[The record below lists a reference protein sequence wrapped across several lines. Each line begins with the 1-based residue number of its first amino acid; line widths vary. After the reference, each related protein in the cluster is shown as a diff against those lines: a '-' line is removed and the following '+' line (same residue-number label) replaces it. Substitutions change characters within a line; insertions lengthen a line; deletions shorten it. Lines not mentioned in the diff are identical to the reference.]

1 VLDSLYDWLGQPYA
15 GLPLLSVV
23 IIFVTNFLAFL
34 ARGAIGIG
42 AVAATVS
49 VTAWLMPAQ
58 DAVILT
64 LLGATLPQLP
74 LLGEGVRDS
83 DWHVSRPILVGLAI
97 SIAAGVWG
105 FTRISSDAFVL
116 VLGIC
121 MSLIVLLD
129 LTGMVERLVP
139 LMNLRSIWI
148 AFVLSLAAGLLAG
161 LSGAGGLIL
170 ISVYLRHA
178 CRNHISLRATMI
190 MLGSMIL
197 IWRTIVVAFAGLIT
211 LPLLSEALLLQPAVY
226 GGVWVGQHFFRGMSP
241 KAFTWLFQGV
251 LLVSAL
257 GLLIDGIA
265 KLVTR

>member
-1 VLDSLYDWLGQPYA
+1 VLESLYDWLGQPYL
-15 GLPLLSVV
+15 GLPLLSVL
-23 IIFVTNFLAFL
+23 IIFATNFAAFL

-74 LLGEGVRDS
+74 LMGEGVRDS
-83 DWHVSRPILVGLAI
+83 DWHVSRPLLAGLAI
-97 SIAAGVWG
+97 GIAAGVWG
-105 FTRISSDAFVL
+105 FARMSSEAFVL

-121 MSLIVLLD
+121 MTLIVVLD
-129 LTGMVERLVP
+129 LTGLVERLVP
-139 LMNLRSIWI
+139 IMNLRSVRV
-148 AFVLSLAAGLLAG
+148 AFVLALAAGLLAG

-170 ISVYLRHA
+170 VSVYLRHA
-178 CRNHISLRATMI
+178 CRNHIALRGTMI

-197 IWRTIVVAFAGLIT
+197 IWRTIVTAFSGLVT
-211 LPLLSEALLLQPAVY
+211 VQLLSEALLLQPAVY
-226 GGVWVGQHFFRGMSP
+226 GGVWVGRRFFRGMSP
-241 KAFTWLFQGV
+241 KAFAWLFQIT

-265 KLVTR
+265 KLVK

>member
-1 VLDSLYDWLGQPYA
+1 MLESLYAWLGAPFA
-15 GLPLLSVV
+15 GLPLISVV
-23 IIFVTNFLAFL
+23 IIVATNFLAFL

-74 LLGEGVRDS
+74 LMREGWRDS
-83 DWHVSRPILVGLAI
+83 DWQVSRPILVGLTI

-105 FTRISSDAFVL
+105 FSRLSSDAFVL

-121 MSLIVLLD
+121 MTLIVLFD
-129 LTGMVERLVP
+129 LTGIVERLVP
-139 LMNLRSIWI
+139 LMNLRSVWV
-148 AFVLSLAAGLLAG
+148 AFGLSLAAGLLAG

-178 CRNHISLRATMI
+178 CRTHIALRATMI
-190 MLGSMIL
+190 VLGGMIL
-197 IWRTIVVAFAGLIT
+197 LWRTLVTAMTGLVT
-211 LPLLSEALLLQPAVY
+211 LQLVSEALLLQPAVY
-226 GGVWVGQHFFRGMSP
+226 GGVWVGQHFFRGLSP
-241 KAFTWLFQGV
+241 KAFTWLFQIV

-257 GLLIDGIA
+257 GLLIDGIVKLA
-265 KLVTR
+265 K

>member
-1 VLDSLYDWLGQPYA
+1 MLESLYDWLGQPYA
-15 GLPLLSVV
+15 GLPLLSVL
-23 IIFVTNFLAFL
+23 IIVLTNFLAFL

-74 LLGEGVRDS
+74 LMGEGVRDS
-83 DWHVSRPILVGLAI
+83 DWHVSRPLLAGLAI
-97 SIAAGVWG
+97 GIAAGVWG
-105 FTRISSDAFVL
+105 FARLSSEVFVL

-121 MSLIVLLD
+121 MSLIVVLD
-129 LTGMVERLVP
+129 VTGVVERFVP
-139 LMNLRSIWI
+139 LLNLRSIWV
-148 AFVLSLAAGLLAG
+148 AFVLALAAGLLAG
-161 LSGAGGLIL
+161 LSGAGGLIVV
-170 ISVYLRHA
+170 SVYLRHA
-178 CRNHISLRATMI
+178 CRTHIALRGSMI

-197 IWRTIVVAFAGLIT
+197 IWRTIATATAGLIT
-211 LPLLSEALLLQPAVY
+211 WQLLTEAALLQPAVY
-226 GGVWVGQHFFRGMSP
+226 GGVWVGRRFFQGMSP
-241 KAFTWLFQGV
+241 KAFTWLFQGT

-265 KLVTR
+265 KLLR

>member
-1 VLDSLYDWLGQPYA
+1 MLDSLYAWVGAPFA
-15 GLPLLSVV
+15 GLPLLSVA
-23 IIFVTNFLAFL
+23 IIILTNFLAFL

-74 LLGEGVRDS
+74 LMREGMRDS
-83 DWHVSRPILVGLAI
+83 DWQVSRPILVGLAI

-105 FTRISSDAFVL
+105 FARLSSDAFVL
-116 VLGIC
+116 VLGVC
-121 MSLIVLLD
+121 MTLIVVFD
-129 LTGMVERLVP
+129 LTGLVERFVP
-139 LMNLRSIWI
+139 LLNLRSIWV
-148 AFVLSLAAGLLAG
+148 AFGLSLAAGLLAG

-178 CRNHISLRATMI
+178 CRNHIALRATMI
-190 MLGSMIL
+190 TLGGMIL
-197 IWRTIVVAFAGLIT
+197 IWRTIATAFTGLVT
-211 LPLLSEALLLQPAVY
+211 LQLVSEALLLQPAVY
-226 GGVWVGQHFFRGMSP
+226 GGVWVGQRFFRGLSP
-241 KAFTWLFQGV
+241 QAFTWLFQGV

-257 GLLIDGIA
+257 GLMLDGIA
-265 KLVTR
+265 KLFR